1 MESKAP
7 EASAGS
13 VSGRL
18 TGRRWCSPVMKG
30 LGGHQTFQHD
40 QDVVQAF
47 SGVMTWVG
55 EKGVQTEL
63 DRRCGSV
70 PRGLCLTSCALH
82 RATYLVG
89 MNSVNQS
96 KPPTTWLALCLV
108 SAGSQRNHPL
118 PVTSLHGD
126 APGPPRHVLGIRSF
140 RSRSKPFPLLL
151 AHPYSLTPVQH
162 SGSSLLSLPP

>member
-70 PRGLCLTSCALH
+70 PRGLCLTS
-82 RATYLVG
+82 
-89 MNSVNQS
+89 S